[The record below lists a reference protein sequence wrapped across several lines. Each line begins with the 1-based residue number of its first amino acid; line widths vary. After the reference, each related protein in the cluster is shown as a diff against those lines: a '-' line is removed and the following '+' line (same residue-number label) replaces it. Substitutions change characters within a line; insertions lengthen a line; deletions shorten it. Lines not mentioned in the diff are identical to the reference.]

1 MNVSH
6 LAVIVPVD
14 EMLQDAEHTREEVWG
29 TVTHLLLPYLGKCYE
44 KFYPSKSAWGRR
56 VSEPFSVV
64 LGKDSPNQFVDLYR
78 VACRAQT
85 SAIHFHAEELIKTI
99 DPCLLEKAMEAH
111 APFCTV
117 VVDGSD
123 PIQAG
128 HAVWQIALH
137 DGALLPDC
145 GVYYANLGKSQ
156 ASQEEQ
162 DAILANAAGYALCM
176 VTLELKEED
185 DG

>member
-1 MNVSH
+1 MNVNH

-14 EMLQDAEHTREEVWG
+14 EMLQGEEHTMEEVWG
-29 TVTHLLLPYLGKCYE
+29 TVTHLLLPCLGKCYE

-56 VSEPFSVV
+56 ISAPFSVV

-78 VACRAQT
+78 AACRAQT
-85 SAIHFHAEELIKTI
+85 SAIHFHAEELLKTI
-99 DPCLLEKAMEAH
+99 DPCLLEKAMKAH

-145 GVYYANLGKSQ
+145 GVYYVGLDKAR
-156 ASQEEQ
+156 ASPEEQ
-162 DAILANAAGYALCM
+162 KAILANIAGYALSM
-176 VTLELKEED
+176 VTLEFKEETN
-185 DG
+185 G

>member
-1 MNVSH
+1 MH
-6 LAVIVPVD
+6 LYF
-14 EMLQDAEHTREEVWG
+14 E
-29 TVTHLLLPYLGKCYE
+29 
-44 KFYPSKSAWGRR
+44 
-56 VSEPFSVV
+56 
-64 LGKDSPNQFVDLYR
+64 
-78 VACRAQT
+78 ACRAQT
-85 SAIHFHAEELIKTI
+85 SAIRFHARELLKTV
-99 DPCLLEKAMEAH
+99 DPSLLEKAIEED

-117 VVDGSD
+117 EIDGSD
-123 PIQAG
+123 PVRTA
-128 HAVWQIALH
+128 HAVWQIALYE
-137 DGALLPDC
+137 GALLPDC